1 MKVVIYTYSVIIQN
15 AKTIEA
21 FAKYQPLFNEALN
34 SNRIGVCKWNESGTT
49 IETALPKL
57 SVLTN
62 DKEEWRAIIVRFID
76 DNCMAMCQSLPQNP
90 YDFLLNQDKG
100 DEIRENDVP
109 LVILTQML
117 GGVPPLEV
125 KFRPEVIKEEHKA
138 PRTIYTPIVDEEK
151 ENAHQA
157 LVEKYQFDGKAPSSI
172 VIVSVRNCNG
182 EKEGNIGSAWLSHK
196 ESESSEFWKR
206 NQYPSICR
214 FLVYDYEKLGAI
226 QRDADDFNF
235 WLSVMLLS
243 TNEVDSA
250 TLQAYRLY
258 TVKTIVDK
266 KIMAES
272 FQLVADRLR
281 DAKQTLEK
289 DIRKDIEN
297 QICTEEDLPEYQID
311 VPVALKLPAM
321 DDRKVK
327 NKSFHLLSDGALSDI
342 AIWNKQRESI
352 EDDLV
357 KTVRSAERTLDQT
370 ADKMRDACS
379 FEEDEVEQLNKYQE
393 EDMLRET
400 DELYHQ
406 VVNIQSEL
414 PSDKVSDDDQLV
426 EASNL
431 VRENLVGRVV
441 KKPVYLSFSIVGIA
455 LLLST
460 IPAIIQKV
468 TKAPADLLALTCVV
482 LGSIAIVV
490 ICGLLS
496 LIVQKIQLNKL
507 IKKYNQK
514 IKAAFN
520 KLINDA
526 DEYSRYMSAIASH
539 SRGSSYLALSSRKKF
554 FRNEEHYSRYK
565 HVKAINVML
574 SRLKGW
580 SKAHHLDVDFT
591 SKRPETRVELDITQ
605 TPFESKLYAI
615 NSGDIYP
622 VAVNNSGMNMHSP
635 FDFIARIEIDREEL
649 YDDERS

>member
-1 MKVVIYTYSVIIQN
+1 MVIHTYSVIIQN

-21 FAKYQPLFNEALN
+21 FTKYQSLFADALN

-49 IETALPKL
+49 IETALPEL
-57 SVLTN
+57 SSLTD

-76 DNCMAMCQSLPQNP
+76 DNCMTMCKSVPHNP
-90 YDFLLNQDKG
+90 YDFLLNHNN
-100 DEIRENDVP
+100 ENEVRENDVP
-109 LVILTQML
+109 LVRLTQML
-117 GGVPPLEV
+117 GGIPPLEV
-125 KFRPEVIKEEHKA
+125 KFKPEVIKEEHKA

-151 ENAHQA
+151 EKAHQA

-172 VIVSVRNCNG
+172 IIVTVRNCNNG
-182 EKEGNIGSAWLSHK
+182 KEDNIGRVWLSHK

-206 NQYPSICR
+206 NQYPSTCR
-214 FLVYDYEKLGAI
+214 FLVYDYEKLGAV

-266 KIMAES
+266 KTMTES
-272 FQLVADRLR
+272 FQIVADRLR

-297 QICTEEDLPEYQID
+297 QICEEEELPDYRIE
-311 VPVALKLPAM
+311 VPVALKLPAL
-321 DDRKVK
+321 DDREVK
-327 NKSFHLLSDGALSDI
+327 KKSFHLLSDGALSDI

-406 VVNIQSEL
+406 VVSIQSGL
-414 PSDKVSDDDQLV
+414 PTDKVSDDEELV
-426 EASNL
+426 QASDS
-431 VRENLVGRVV
+431 VRENLIGRVV
-441 KKPVYLSFSIVGIA
+441 KKPAVISFVIA
-455 LLLST
+455 GMVLLLST
-460 IPAIIQKV
+460 IPAIIQKA
-468 TKAPADLLALTCVV
+468 KEMPADLLTLLYIVLGAIIVVV
-482 LGSIAIVV
+482 L
-490 ICGLLS
+490 CGLLA
-496 LIVQKIQLNKL
+496 LIVQKTKLNKL
-507 IKKYNQK
+507 IKRYNQK

-520 KLINDA
+520 KLVDNA
-526 DEYSRYMSAIASH
+526 DEYSQYMSAIASH
-539 SRGSSYLALSSRKKF
+539 SRGSSYLSQSSRKKF

-565 HVKAINVML
+565 HIKAINVML

-605 TPFESKLYAI
+605 TPFESKLYTI
-615 NSGDIYP
+615 NSGDLYP

-649 YDDERS
+649 YDDECN